1 MENKTL
7 LKAIWIAIGTVAV
20 GTACYFLWH
29 RESRIET
36 IQKELYE
43 SNLRIASL
51 NSEWEQL
58 EKQQAILHE
67 QADNE
72 RKHQA
77 DLQSEA
83 SQLLG
88 VN

>member
-1 MENKTL
+1 MENKKLMT
-7 LKAIWIAIGTVAV
+7 AIAVAIGTVVV
-20 GTACYFLWH
+20 GTTSYFLWH

-58 EKQQAILHE
+58 EKQQALLHE
-67 QADNE
+67 QANNE
-72 RKHQA
+72 RKHQS
-77 DLQSEA
+77 DLQAEA